1 MLRGICRCLH
11 YFYIA
16 DSYYRVGRHFQHRS
30 LLVSSCPQSAFGLT
44 GGYRTAAPSELF
56 CVRYS
61 LLFAFCRLLLP
72 RWATLSASFL
82 IGFFLPPVSLWP
94 DRGLLKGSS
103 FRVVLRSGFAVVCV
117 LQTGCFVSTRFF
129 PLYRDR
135 NAVIF
140 P

>member
-11 YFYIA
+11 YFYIV
-16 DSYYRVGRHFQHRS
+16 DCYCRVGRHFQRRS

-44 GGYRTAAPSELF
+44 GG
-56 CVRYS
+56 
-61 LLFAFCRLLLP
+61 
-72 RWATLSASFL
+72 
-82 IGFFLPPVSLWP
+82 
-94 DRGLLKGSS
+94 LLKGSS
-103 FRVVLRSGFAVVCV
+103 FRAVLCSGFAAVCI